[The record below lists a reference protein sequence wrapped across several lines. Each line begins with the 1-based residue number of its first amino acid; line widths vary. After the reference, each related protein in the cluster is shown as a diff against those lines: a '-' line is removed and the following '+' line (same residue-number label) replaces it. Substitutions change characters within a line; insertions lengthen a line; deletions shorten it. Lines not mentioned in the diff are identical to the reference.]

1 MSTRKI
7 VWLSVLGFILL
18 LAIGSGLDLAFGWFH
33 VYRTKTVEKAQ
44 QNANREVFE
53 QTQSYV
59 FGKRQE
65 ALKAYKE
72 WQEAKTKADKKA
84 IEAYVAMN
92 FAYFDEDKYLQGE
105 LHDFVKRCK
114 YETKVR

>member
-1 MSTRKI
+1 MKPGKI
-7 VWLSVLGFILL
+7 VLISFLALLGFVV
-18 LAIGSGLDLAFGWFH
+18 IGSGLDLAFGWFH
-33 VYRTKTVEKAQ
+33 VYRTKTVEKSQ

-72 WQEAKTKADKKA
+72 WQEAETPADKEI
-84 IEAYVAMN
+84 IEKYVATN
-92 FAYFDEDKYLQGE
+92 FAYFDEDKYLDGE
-105 LHDFVKRCK
+105 VRNFVVRCK
-114 YETKVR
+114 YGHPTE